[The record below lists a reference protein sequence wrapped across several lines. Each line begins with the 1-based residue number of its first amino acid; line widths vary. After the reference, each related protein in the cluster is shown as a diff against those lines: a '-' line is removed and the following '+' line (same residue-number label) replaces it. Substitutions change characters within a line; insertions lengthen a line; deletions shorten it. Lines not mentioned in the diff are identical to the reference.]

1 MDQLMLDVSE
11 LCCKVGDV
19 VTVFGADAM
28 CSADS
33 IARRNGTINYEI
45 VCAIG
50 ERVPRAFIEDGRITE
65 WQDSIYKADLI

>member
-11 LCCKVGDV
+11 LPCAVGDV
-19 VTVFGADAM
+19 VTVFGADSM
-28 CSADS
+28 CSADA

-50 ERVPRAFIEDGRITE
+50 ERVPRAFIENGKITE
-65 WQDSIYKADLI
+65 WQDSIYKEDLV